1 MNMMRTVARP
11 EPIPA
16 TRLMR
21 AKRSFTTRRIVL
33 PAEPAL
39 LTADVA
45 PRAGDL
51 LLARVE
57 SIGHHTRLELPD
69 GRRSA
74 LYPGDEVLVVYADR
88 YAPDQFEAEVPAS
101 LGPCDLVTAG
111 GTAGH
116 VLRRGHGLRRPTA
129 LLPLGLVSE
138 AGGRPVSTRDFALP
152 PASLPPRWSAGS
164 RAAVIGVV
172 GSSMNAGKTTVAAAM
187 IHAEMRLGR
196 RVGAAKV
203 TGTGSGSDLWRY
215 RDAGAAVAL
224 DFTDAGLPSTHRV
237 SAAELEAV
245 LETLVA
251 TLLVG
256 GVDVVFLEVSDG
268 VLFEG
273 TAALVN
279 SEAFRRAVDG
289 VVFAAADGLGALAGE
304 AYLASAGLPLL
315 ALSGL
320 FTRTPLTLD
329 EVAACA
335 RAPVITV
342 AEMQAG
348 AWLATDAL
356 ARLRAEPA

>member
-1 MNMMRTVARP
+1 MMLTAARP

-16 TRLMR
+16 ARLVR

-39 LTADVA
+39 LTARVA

-51 LLARVE
+51 LLAQVE

-69 GRRSA
+69 GRRAA

-111 GTAGH
+111 GIAGH
-116 VLRRGHGLRRPTA
+116 VLRRGHRAGRPTA
-129 LLPLGLVSE
+129 LFPLGLVSD
-138 AGGRPVSTRDFALP
+138 AGGRPLSTRDFGLP
-152 PASLPPRWSAGS
+152 PARLPPRQTH
-164 RAAVIGVV
+164 RDRPPVIGVV
-172 GSSMNAGKTTVAAAM
+172 GSSMNAGKTTAAAAM
-187 IHAEMRLGR
+187 IRAEVQLGR
-196 RVGAAKV
+196 RVGVAKV
-203 TGTGSGSDLWRY
+203 TGTGSGGDLWSY
-215 RDAGAAVAL
+215 RDAGAALAL

-237 SAAELEAV
+237 PASELESV
-245 LETLVA
+245 FETLLA
-251 TLLVG
+251 TLLAG
-256 GVDVVFLEVSDG
+256 GVDVAFIEVSDG

-273 TAALVN
+273 TAALVG

-289 VVFAAADGLGALAGE
+289 VVFAAADGMGALAGE
-304 AYLASAGLPLL
+304 TYLARAGLPLL

-335 RAPVITV
+335 RAPVVTV
-342 AEMQAG
+342 GEMQAG
-348 AWLATDAL
+348 AWLPTDAL
-356 ARLRAEPA
+356 ARLQADPV